1 MSLSLLRSSVGR
13 TAVRAAAA
21 RSAAPRASRIA
32 FRKYSTETPTPPKAS
47 SNTGLIAG
55 VAAAVLLGG
64 GFYLYSSAD
73 AETAAKSKIQA
84 AKAAVKFTPTQEDYQ
99 KVYNKIAE
107 LFDEAGDYDDGSYGP
122 VVLRLAWHSSG
133 TYDVETKTGGSNYA
147 TMRFEPES
155 LHGANAGLDLAR
167 GLMEKIKAEFPWISY
182 GDLWTLGGVAAV
194 QEMAGPKVPWRA
206 GRIDGTI
213 EKVTPDGRLPDATQG
228 AAHLRAIF
236 YRMGQVNSIAST
248 TRKSWLSPV
257 LTLSVGA
264 TAPGESFLAL
274 DRCCVEC
281 ALMGIRR
288 SSGFEGPWTFSPT
301 TLTNDYFKLLFSESW
316 VWKKW
321 SGPKQLE
328 DKSTRS
334 LMMLPTDYVVIS
346 DKSFKKFAK
355 AYADDNE
362 LFFKDFSAVVAK
374 LFELGVPA
382 EQWAS
387 SEPWTMKTLD
397 EQKA

>member
-1 MSLSLLRSSVGR
+1 GLILTYKQHASPRLAPSSVCPPSPMSLSLLRSSVGR

-236 YRMGQVNSIAST
+236 YRMGFNDQEIVALSGAHALGRCHST
-248 TRKSWLSPV
+248 R
-257 LTLSVGA
+257 
-264 TAPGESFLAL
+264 
-274 DRCCVEC
+274 
-281 ALMGIRR
+281 
-288 SSGFEGPWTFSPT
+288 SGFEGPWTFSPT

-334 LMMLPTDYVVIS
+334 LMMLPTDYVVVS